1 MGAAGRSD
9 PMKTKYMRRREHGQE
24 LVLKL
29 RLREAAAGQGALRRD
44 QSMQPPSRTRRE
56 HAVKRQHQASER
68 WRRGGGRALR
78 GDADAA
84 EATAGCCWSR
94 CSCLPSQG
102 ARASEERE
110 RLRGSEAPSRSAPAC
125 LDDFIKHAGQLV
137 KLTAEQS
144 RLREPLATCSI
155 LKHLVM

>member
-1 MGAAGRSD
+1 M
-9 PMKTKYMRRREHGQE
+9 
-24 LVLKL
+24 KL
-29 RLREAAAGQGALRRD
+29 RPVRGHFAAIRACSLRA
-44 QSMQPPSRTRRE
+44 E
-56 HAVKRQHQASER
+56 HAENTQLSVSIKQVKR